1 MENNQEN
8 PENSLKIDIRK
19 ALNLDLTAAISL
31 LSMIKEDA
39 QLFERVL
46 TILEEYQEAMM
57 SKQKELDAIE

>member
-8 PENSLKIDIRK
+8 PENSVKIDIRK

-46 TILEEYQEAMM
+46 TILEEYQEAML

>member
-8 PENSLKIDIRK
+8 PENNLKIDIRK

-31 LSMIKEDA
+31 LSMIKEDS

-46 TILEEYQEAMM
+46 TILEEYQEGML
-57 SKQKELDAIE
+57 SKQKELDEIE